1 MQDTGIFKWVWR
13 FNAVVIALGAVLLV
27 LLVGSEVLRP
37 MFRAAPLEAVEVEP
51 MPDAPPQLSYGTP
64 ELGAG
69 GLIILPVEQGH
80 DSRDSYSSKYGAV
93 SVVNYSFLPVQGP
106 QRWFF
111 AGNRQLVVSE
121 QGLRR
126 PKDQALLARVLAVAA
141 KDTDGDGRLTPEDA
155 QHLLL
160 TNADLQNP
168 VLLAEGIKRLVLAD
182 FIADDG
188 ALVMIETEKGLEALR
203 IALPSG
209 QLIGRQSLAAPEA
222 AK

>member
-1 MQDTGIFKWVWR
+1 MQDTGIFKWIWR
-13 FNAVVIALGAVLLV
+13 FNAVMIALGAVGMV
-27 LLVGSEVLRP
+27 LLVGGELLRP
-37 MFRAAPLEAVEVEP
+37 MFRDAPLEAVDVAP
-51 MPDAPPQLSYGTP
+51 APDASSQFSYGPP

-69 GLIILPVEQGH
+69 GLIILPVHQGH

-106 QRWFF
+106 QRWLF

-121 QGLRR
+121 QRLHR
-126 PKDQALLARVLAVAA
+126 PQDQVLLARVLAVAA
-141 KDTDGDGRLTPEDA
+141 KDSNGDGQLTPDDV
-155 QHLLL
+155 QQLLL

-168 VLLAEGIKRLVLAD
+168 VLLAEGVKRLVLAD

-188 ALVMIETEKGLEALR
+188 ALLLIETDKGFEALR

-209 QLIGRQSLAAPEA
+209 QVIGRQPVAAPEA

>member
-1 MQDTGIFKWVWR
+1 MQDTGIFKWIWR
-13 FNAVVIALGAVLLV
+13 FNAVVIAVGAVGV
-27 LLVGSEVLRP
+27 LALVGSELMRP
-37 MFRAAPLEAVEVEP
+37 MFRTAPPEAVEITP
-51 MPDAPPQLSYGTP
+51 TPDTPPQLSYGPP

-69 GLIILPVEQGH
+69 GVIILPVQQGH
-80 DSRDSYSSKYGAV
+80 DSRDSYSSKYGET

-141 KDTDGDGRLTPEDA
+141 KDSDGDGRLTPEDA

-188 ALVMIETEKGLEALR
+188 ALLMIETEKGLEALR

-209 QLIGRQSLAAPEA
+209 QLIGRQPVAEPEA

>member
-13 FNAVVIALGAVLLV
+13 FNAVVIALGAVGVLALV
-27 LLVGSEVLRP
+27 AGEVMRPLFSYAPSEV
-37 MFRAAPLEAVEVEP
+37 VEVEP
-51 MPDAPPQLSYGTP
+51 APEAPPQLDYGTP

-69 GLIILPVEQGH
+69 GLIILPVQQGH
-80 DSRDSYSSKYGAV
+80 DSRDSYSSKYGET
-93 SVVNYSFLPVQGP
+93 SVVNYSFVPVQGP
-106 QRWFF
+106 QRWLF

-121 QGLRR
+121 YRLHR

-141 KDTDGDGRLTPEDA
+141 KDSDGDGRLTPDDA

-182 FIADDG
+182 FLADDG
-188 ALVMIETEKGLEALR
+188 ALLMIETEKGLEALR

-209 QLIGRQSLAAPEA
+209 QVIGRQPVAAPEA

>member
-1 MQDTGIFKWVWR
+1 MQDTGVFKWVWR
-13 FNAVVIALGAVLLV
+13 FNAVVIALCAAAALL
-27 LLVGSEVLRP
+27 LLGGEVMRP
-37 MFRAAPLEAVEVEP
+37 MFRDAPPEAVEVAP
-51 MPDAPPQLSYGTP
+51 APDAPPQLAYGAP

-69 GLIILPVEQGH
+69 GLIILPVQQGH
-80 DSRDSYSSKYGAV
+80 DSRDSYSSKYGET
-93 SVVNYSFLPVQGP
+93 SVVNYSFVPVQGP

-141 KDTDGDGRLTPEDA
+141 KDSDGDGQLTPDDA

-209 QLIGRQSLAAPEA
+209 RLIGRQPVAAPEA